1 MGRVPT
7 PCPETRSRSRAE
19 FALSDVEWKFPM
31 SDVPRKNR
39 LHAHTVIPS
48 LSAPSRPANRRPR
61 SHGLGREG
69 GLMRRDFK
77 NSRNEARP
85 TRRKARLASEIP
97 VAHDLD

>member
-19 FALSDVEWKFPM
+19 FALADVESMFPK

-61 SHGLGREG
+61 SHGLRREG
-69 GLMRRDFK
+69 GLMRRDLK
-77 NSRNEARP
+77 NSRYEARP
-85 TRRKARLASEIP
+85 TRHKARLASEIL
-97 VAHDLD
+97 VVHNL